1 MTTLSQVYR
10 ETPFAVQNSNDI
22 YDIVL
27 KWIDEGY
34 EVDNGFPLY
43 YLVELISEA
52 NEDKFIE
59 VLNALLERGYEVKA
73 LDVQVIIISENQK
86 VVDYIKSKGIDVN
99 LLDDNE
105 ENVFFHILSG
115 RVLEI
120 SNIGDLSRLFQ
131 FAIKN
136 GVRYDIIN
144 ENGENL
150 IHAYIKGGQ
159 DDFYLEE
166 LMKLPLDINL
176 RNKWGFTP
184 LHKACLEWAED
195 SALEKLI
202 KHGADITMKTLENR
216 YESGDFS
223 IKLKLGERP
232 YDLRIKYLNALF
244 NEFFEYTN
252 SVPEE
257 LEQDEMQRYENQ
269 KNYYKRLLLPEN
281 ERDF

>member
-10 ETPFAVQNSNDI
+10 KTPFTVQDI

-43 YLVELISEA
+43 YLAELISEA

-73 LDVQVIIISENQK
+73 LDVQMIIISENQK

-184 LHKACLEWAED
+184 LHKACLELAED
-195 SALEKLI
+195 NALEKLI
-202 KHGADITMKTLENR
+202 KHGADITMKTLENQH
-216 YESGDFS
+216 ESGDFS
-223 IKLKLGERP
+223 IKIKLGERP
-232 YDLRIKYLNALF
+232 YDLRIKYLNTLF